1 MMNVSHEEIERSNKI
16 EACEK
21 RIVDMAKAKF
31 ELEEKM
37 RLPLKISE
45 NEAAYKRS
53 FELYD
58 RIDEAIAGEATAL
71 IALVKE
77 RKQGL

>member
-1 MMNVSHEEIERSNKI
+1 MKMVSNEEIERSEKI
-16 EACEK
+16 DACEQ

-37 RLPLKISE
+37 RLPLKISDE
-45 NEAAYKRS
+45 EAAYEVC
-53 FELYD
+53 FGLYD
-58 RIDEAIAGEATAL
+58 RIDEAIAAEATSL